1 MIKPLLELVN
11 TDLLLLPRSLSSSV
25 QEIKFKVHL
34 KEKSTGEARKDL
46 GKSFRGL
53 LRRWNLL
60 FKKIMLSSGAS
71 PFLNTSSKPSVG

>member
-25 QEIKFKVHL
+25 REIMLKVHL
-34 KEKSTGEARKDL
+34 TEKSTGEARKDL

-53 LRRWNLL
+53 Q
-60 FKKIMLSSGAS
+60 
-71 PFLNTSSKPSVG
+71 